1 MPANILEVGNSQ
13 LDTDKASITHNEKAF
28 IFSYDYV
35 WHYNNQESNNTILI
49 QNRLTFG
56 ERKKNKQKNP

>member
-28 IFSYDYV
+28 FSSYDYI

-49 QNRLTFG
+49 QNRL
-56 ERKKNKQKNP
+56 